1 MTRYSSDST
10 KAQMRAEFAS
20 ARAEFL
26 ASATPLE
33 RKIDAFLSKVEAAV
47 EFLLGWWLVSPTAA
61 KDAIES

>member
-1 MTRYSSDST
+1 
-10 KAQMRAEFAS
+10 MRAEFAS